1 MKRFHKFILKVN
13 ARGYSLALTK
23 ELTNLYNNSGTFLSD
38 NVRMLQEANE
48 GRTLLYMVK
57 SFKLKN
63 PDAFNLELINEKYE
77 SGI

>member
-13 ARGYSLALTK
+13 TRGYSLTLTK
-23 ELTNLYNNSGTFLSD
+23 ELINLYNNVGTFLLD
-38 NVRMLQEANE
+38 NARMLQEANE

-63 PDAFNLELINEKYE
+63 PEAFNLELINEKYE
-77 SGI
+77 SKI